1 MEDFESLLSNLGYVD
16 NSIIH
21 PKPEKINHVVR
32 YNCSD
37 GSMTIT
43 TFLIV
48 YPNKKSYL
56 HLEFVDD
63 GNVKGLAERILF
75 EEKTRIIEVGYEVSY
90 TKQPNKFS
98 LEERNKIF
106 THFMKQ
112 TKEHLKYGLLDQKPN
127 PGDILAALPHGPK
140 INLGFTETGLDIGKR
155 QRSLVAKRFG
165 FSDLYEDG
173 FQYARYDENLIL
185 RPL

>member
-1 MEDFESLLSNLGYVD
+1 MEDFESLLLNLGYKD
-16 NSIIH
+16 NSIVYQ
-21 PKPEKINHVVR
+21 KPEKIKYPVR
-32 YNCSD
+32 YNCND
-37 GSMTIT
+37 GSMTVT

-56 HLEFVDD
+56 HLEFVDS
-63 GNVKGLAERILF
+63 GNVKELAERILF

-90 TKQPNKFS
+90 TKQPSEFS
-98 LEERNKIF
+98 LGERNKIF

-112 TKEHLKYGLLDQKPN
+112 TKNHLKYGLLDQKPN
-127 PGDILAALPHGPK
+127 PGDILAALPYGPK

-165 FSDLYEDG
+165 FSDLYEDE

>member
-21 PKPEKINHVVR
+21 PKPEKIKHAVR
-32 YNCSD
+32 YNCSN

-56 HLEFVDD
+56 HLEFLD
-63 GNVKGLAERILF
+63 GGNIKRLAEKILF
-75 EEKTRIIEVGYEVSY
+75 EEKTRVVEVGYEVSY
-90 TKQPNKFS
+90 TRKPNEFS

-112 TKEHLKYGLLDQKPN
+112 TKNHLKYGLLDQKPN
-127 PGDILAALPHGPK
+127 PGDILAALPYGPK

-173 FQYARYDENLIL
+173 FQYARYDENLII

>member
-1 MEDFESLLSNLGYVD
+1 MEDFENQLSGFGYVD
-16 NSIIH
+16 NSIVY
-21 PKPEKINHVVR
+21 PKPPKINHPVR
-32 YNCSD
+32 YNCSN

-43 TFLIV
+43 TFLIT

-56 HLEFVDD
+56 HLEFLDG
-63 GNVKGLAERILF
+63 GNVKKLAEKILF
-75 EEKTRIIEVGYEVSY
+75 EEKTRVIEVGYEVSY
-90 TKQPNKFS
+90 TKQPSEFS

-112 TKEHLKYGLLDQKPN
+112 TKSHLRCGLLDQKPN
-127 PGDILAALPHGPK
+127 SGDILAALPYGPK

-155 QRSLVAKRFG
+155 QRALVAQRFG
-165 FSDLYEDG
+165 FGKLYDDN

-185 RPL
+185 RPI

>member
-16 NSIIH
+16 NSIIY
-21 PKPEKINHVVR
+21 PKPEKIKYPVR
-32 YNCSD
+32 YNCND
-37 GSMTIT
+37 GSMTVT

-56 HLEFVDD
+56 YLEFVDN

-90 TKQPNKFS
+90 TKQPSEFS

-112 TKEHLKYGLLDQKPN
+112 TKDHLKYGLLDQKPN